1 VTSLAVTGIGT
12 LVTCDKALGRGPLG
26 VVDHAALVCEDGR
39 VVYAGP
45 EASAPSG
52 AEERI
57 DAGGRCVMPGFV
69 DSHTHLIFAGD
80 RAVEF
85 AARMAGAE
93 YHPGGIL
100 DTVAATRCASSE
112 RLEASARRLM
122 GLAVSAGTTT
132 IEIKTGYGLDAAHE
146 ANHIAIARRLTEEAT
161 LLGAHLIPAEYAGD
175 RAGYLELVCD
185 TMIPD
190 ASSTARWCDVFCER
204 GAFDVEESR
213 AVLDSARSHG
223 LGLRVHAN
231 QLARTGG
238 VELAC
243 EAGAAS
249 ADHCTHLAPTDIDS
263 LASSGTVATLLPVSD
278 FCTRQPYPDGR
289 ALLDAGA
296 VVALASNCN
305 PGSSY
310 SISMP
315 LALALAVRYCG
326 LTIDEAVLAAT
337 AGGAAALQRTDIGT
351 LSPGGRADALLL
363 DAPHPDHL
371 VYRLGTPLV
380 AGVLRGGAR
389 EHSLGGLGERL

>member
-1 VTSLAVTGIGT
+1 MTSLALTGIGT
-12 LVTCDKALGRGPLG
+12 LVTCDPSLGPGPLG
-26 VVDHAALVCEDGR
+26 VIEHASLVCDDGR

-45 EASAPSG
+45 EVSAPSG
-52 AEERI
+52 AEEGA
-57 DAGGRCVMPGFV
+57 DAEGRCVLPGFV

-80 RAVEF
+80 RAAEF
-85 AARMAGAE
+85 AARMGGAG

-100 DTVAATRCASSE
+100 DTVAATRAASPDELE
-112 RLEASARRLM
+112 RSARRLL
-122 GLAVSAGTTT
+122 GLAASSGTTT
-132 IEIKTGYGLDAAHE
+132 VEIKTGYGLDAVHE
-146 ANHIAIARRLTEEAT
+146 ASHLAVARRLTEEAT
-161 LLGAHLIPAEYAGD
+161 LLGAHLIPAEFAAN
-175 RAGYLELVCD
+175 RAGYIQLVCD
-185 TMIPD
+185 TMIPA
-190 ASSTARWCDVFCER
+190 ASGTARWCDVFCER
-204 GAFDVEESR
+204 GAFDVDESR
-213 AVLDSARSHG
+213 AVLDAARSHG

-231 QLARTGG
+231 QLGPGGG

-249 ADHCTHLAPTDIDS
+249 ADHCTHLTPADIDS
-263 LASSGTVATLLPVSD
+263 LAASGTVATLLPISD

-326 LTIDEAVLAAT
+326 LTVDEAILAAT
-337 AGGAAALQRTDIGT
+337 VGGAAALQRTDVGT
-351 LSPGGRADALLL
+351 LRPGAQADAVLI

-380 AGVLRGGAR
+380 AGVLRRGAWEIR
-389 EHSLGGLGERL
+389 PGPGLR